1 MTALEGD
8 SHLEALGTT
17 IDLSTADGVR
27 ALKVGVAGLA
37 ITTVLQAALL
47 LLSGSVALLADTLHN
62 GVDVAGTAIVWL
74 AFIVTKR
81 QRNLRFGYGYHR
93 LEDLAGLA
101 VVALIVASAA
111 LVFYEAALAFGDSRD
126 LGRPGIVLAAGLI
139 GFVGNEAVAQY
150 KLRVGRRIGSSAL
163 IADGRHS
170 RADGFTS
177 LGVVAAAIGIM
188 VGQPRIDAAAGLV
201 IGGFIALAAYESGR
215 DVILRLL
222 DHGSPELRREL
233 EEAAEQVSGFDH
245 INDLRLRHAGRTVH
259 LVAHVCM
266 PARYSLVEAH
276 RVTEQLQVAWFRVL
290 PAGSVVDIHADP
302 FDAEQGSPH
311 APDQTPRD

>member
-8 SHLEALGTT
+8 THLEALGTT

-81 QRNLRFGYGYHR
+81 QRNARFGYGYHR

-101 VVALIVASAA
+101 VVALIVASAV
-111 LVFYEAALAFGDSRD
+111 LVFYEAARAFGETPD
-126 LGRPGIVLAAGLI
+126 LGRPGIVFAAGLI
-139 GFVGNEAVAQY
+139 GFAGNEAVAQY

-188 VGQPRIDAAAGLV
+188 VGEPRIDAAAGLV
-201 IGGFIALAAYESGR
+201 IGGLIAWAAYESGR

-222 DHGSPELRREL
+222 DHASPEIRREL
-233 EEAAEQVSGFDH
+233 EEAAAQISGYDH
-245 INDLRLRHAGRTVH
+245 ISDLRLRHAGRTVH

-266 PARYSLVEAH
+266 PSDYSFVQAH
-276 RVTEQLQVAWFRVL
+276 QVTEELRTAWLKVL

-302 FDAEQGSPH
+302 FDAQFGSPH
-311 APDQTPRD
+311 AREHVHPG